1 MEFDFFFQ
9 IALIL
14 LSTKFA
20 GDLSVRLGQPS
31 VLGKLIVG
39 IVIGPAALGWIENS
53 ELLTQLSNVGVIL
66 LMFIAGLE
74 TDLKELNEN
83 RNSSLAVAVGGII
96 LPFVGGYVTGLIME
110 MERGNAVFLGLL
122 LCATSVSISVQT
134 LRDLGKMK
142 TRESTTILGAAVFDD
157 ILVVILLAF
166 AMSFLGTNDV
176 NLTIII
182 LKKVAFFAS
191 IILIGWKGVP
201 GIMRW
206 LSPSHESESTVSTAL
221 IICFS
226 FAYFGESL
234 GIAGIIGAFA
244 AGIAISQTSY
254 KHEVEKK
261 VEPIA
266 YAMFVPV
273 FFVSIGMKIAF
284 DGIGDRIWFTLAL
297 TVIAVLTKLIGC
309 GFGARMTG
317 FAAKP
322 SAIIGA
328 GMVSRGEVA
337 LIIATM
343 GLSSGLLAQDYFTA
357 VVIVVILTTMI
368 TPPMLK
374 YTFGAKA
381 HKQTNPRRLP

>member
-1 MEFDFFFQ
+1 MEFEFFFQ

-14 LSTKFA
+14 LSTKLA

-39 IVIGPAALGWIENS
+39 IVIGPAIFGWIENS

-66 LMFIAGLE
+66 LMFMAGLE
-74 TDLKELNEN
+74 TDLEELNAN
-83 RNSSLAVAVGGII
+83 RNSSLAVALGGIV
-96 LPFVGGYVTGLIME
+96 LPFVGGYVAGLVVGME
-110 MERGNAVFLGLL
+110 QGNAVFLGLL

-142 TRESTTILGAAVFDD
+142 TRESTTMLGAAVFDD

-166 AMSFLGTNDV
+166 AMSFLGTDDV
-176 NLTIII
+176 NLTMVI
-182 LKKVAFFAS
+182 LKKVVFFAS

-201 GIMRW
+201 AIMRW
-206 LSPSHESESTVSTAL
+206 LSPLRVSESIVSAAL

-226 FAYFGESL
+226 FAYFGERL

-244 AGIAISQTSY
+244 AGIAISQTNY

-266 YAMFVPV
+266 YAMFVPI
-273 FFVSIGMKIAF
+273 FFVSIGMNITF
-284 DGIGDRIWFTLAL
+284 DGIGDQIWFILAL
-297 TVIAVLTKLIGC
+297 TVIAVFTKLIGC

-317 FAAKP
+317 FDAKS

-337 LIIATM
+337 LIIAGT

-357 VVIVVILTTMI
+357 IVIVVILTTMV

-374 YTFGAKA
+374 YTFGAKDKA
-381 HKQTNPRRLP
+381 MKASK

>member
-1 MEFDFFFQ
+1 MEFEFFFQ

-14 LSTKFA
+14 LSTKLA

-39 IVIGPAALGWIENS
+39 IVIGPAVLGWIENS

-66 LMFIAGLE
+66 LMFMAGLE
-74 TDLKELNEN
+74 TDLEELNAN
-83 RNSSLAVAVGGII
+83 RNSSLAVALGGII
-96 LPFVGGYVTGLIME
+96 LPFVGGYVSGLVMGME
-110 MERGNAVFLGLL
+110 QGNAVFLGLL

-142 TRESTTILGAAVFDD
+142 TRESTTMLGAAVFDD

-166 AMSFLGTNDV
+166 AMSFLGTDDV
-176 NLTIII
+176 NLTMVI
-182 LKKVAFFAS
+182 LKKIVFFAS

-201 GIMRW
+201 AIMRW
-206 LSPSHESESTVSTAL
+206 LSPLRVSESIVSAAL

-226 FAYFGESL
+226 FAYFGELL

-244 AGIAISQTSY
+244 AGIAISQTNY

-273 FFVSIGMKIAF
+273 FFVSIGMNITF
-284 DGIGDRIWFTLAL
+284 DGIGNQIWFILAL

-317 FAAKP
+317 FDAKS

-337 LIIATM
+337 LIIAGT

-357 VVIVVILTTMI
+357 IVIVVILTTMI

-374 YTFGAKA
+374 YTFGAKDKA
-381 HKQTNPRRLP
+381 MKASK

>member
-1 MEFDFFFQ
+1 MEFEFFFQ

-14 LSTKFA
+14 LSTKLA

-39 IVIGPAALGWIENS
+39 IVIGPAVFGWIENS

-66 LMFIAGLE
+66 LMFMAGLE
-74 TDLKELNEN
+74 TDLEELNAN
-83 RNSSLAVAVGGII
+83 RNSSLAVALGGII
-96 LPFVGGYVTGLIME
+96 LPFVGGYISGLVMGME
-110 MERGNAVFLGLL
+110 QGNAVFLGLL

-142 TRESTTILGAAVFDD
+142 TRESTTMLGAAVFDD

-166 AMSFLGTNDV
+166 AMSFLGTDDV
-176 NLTIII
+176 NLTMVI
-182 LKKVAFFAS
+182 LKKVVFFAS

-201 GIMRW
+201 AIMRW
-206 LSPSHESESTVSTAL
+206 LSPLRVSESIVSAAL

-226 FAYFGESL
+226 FAYFGELL

-244 AGIAISQTSY
+244 AGIAISQTNY

-273 FFVSIGMKIAF
+273 FFVSIGMNITF
-284 DGIGDRIWFTLAL
+284 DGIGNQIWFILAL
-297 TVIAVLTKLIGC
+297 TVIAVFAKLIGC

-317 FAAKP
+317 FDAKS

-337 LIIATM
+337 LIIAGT

-357 VVIVVILTTMI
+357 IVIVVILTTMI

-374 YTFGAKA
+374 YTFGAKDKA
-381 HKQTNPRRLP
+381 MKASK

>member
-1 MEFDFFFQ
+1 MEFEFFFQ

-14 LSTKFA
+14 LSTKLA

-39 IVIGPAALGWIENS
+39 IVIGPAVLGWIENS

-66 LMFIAGLE
+66 LMFMAGLE
-74 TDLKELNEN
+74 TDLEELNAN
-83 RNSSLAVAVGGII
+83 RNSSLAVALGGII
-96 LPFVGGYVTGLIME
+96 LPFVGGYVSGLIMG
-110 MERGNAVFLGLL
+110 MEQGNAVFLGLL

-142 TRESTTILGAAVFDD
+142 TRESTTMLGAAVFDD

-166 AMSFLGTNDV
+166 AMSFLGTDDV
-176 NLTIII
+176 NLTMVI
-182 LKKVAFFAS
+182 LKKVVFFAS

-201 GIMRW
+201 AIMRW
-206 LSPSHESESTVSTAL
+206 LSPLRVSESIVSSAL

-226 FAYFGESL
+226 FAYFGELL

-244 AGIAISQTSY
+244 AGIAISQTNY

-273 FFVSIGMKIAF
+273 FFVSIGMNITF
-284 DGIGDRIWFTLAL
+284 DGIGNQIWFILAL

-317 FAAKP
+317 FDAKS

-337 LIIATM
+337 LIIAGT

-357 VVIVVILTTMI
+357 IVIVVILTTMI

-374 YTFGAKA
+374 YTFGAKDKA
-381 HKQTNPRRLP
+381 MKASK

>member
-1 MEFDFFFQ
+1 MEFEFFFQ

-14 LSTKFA
+14 LSTKLA
-20 GDLSVRLGQPS
+20 GDLSFRLGQPS

-39 IVIGPAALGWIENS
+39 IVIGPAILGWIENS

-66 LMFIAGLE
+66 LMFMAGLE
-74 TDLKELNEN
+74 TDLDELNAN
-83 RNSSLAVAVGGII
+83 RNSSLAVALGGII
-96 LPFVGGYVTGLIME
+96 LPFVGGYVSGLVMGME
-110 MERGNAVFLGLL
+110 QGNAVFLGLL

-142 TRESTTILGAAVFDD
+142 TRESTTMLGAAVFDD

-166 AMSFLGTNDV
+166 AMSFLGTDDV
-176 NLTIII
+176 NLTMVI
-182 LKKVAFFAS
+182 LKKVVFFAS

-201 GIMRW
+201 AIMRW
-206 LSPSHESESTVSTAL
+206 LSPLRVSESIVSAAL

-226 FAYFGESL
+226 FAYFGELL

-244 AGIAISQTSY
+244 AGIAISQTNY

-273 FFVSIGMKIAF
+273 FFVSIGMNITF
-284 DGIGDRIWFTLAL
+284 DGIDNQIWFILAL

-309 GFGARMTG
+309 GVGARMTG
-317 FAAKP
+317 FDAKS

-337 LIIATM
+337 LIIAGT

-357 VVIVVILTTMI
+357 IVIVVILTTMI

-374 YTFGAKA
+374 YTFGAKDKA
-381 HKQTNPRRLP
+381 MKASK

>member
-1 MEFDFFFQ
+1 MEFEFFFQ

-14 LSTKFA
+14 LSTKLA

-39 IVIGPAALGWIENS
+39 IVIGPAIFGWIENS

-66 LMFIAGLE
+66 LMFMAGLE
-74 TDLKELNEN
+74 TDLEELNAN
-83 RNSSLAVAVGGII
+83 RNSSLAVALGGIV
-96 LPFVGGYVTGLIME
+96 LPFVGGYVAGLVVGME
-110 MERGNAVFLGLL
+110 QGNAVFLGLL

-142 TRESTTILGAAVFDD
+142 TRESTTMLGAAVFDD

-166 AMSFLGTNDV
+166 AMSFLGTDDV
-176 NLTIII
+176 NLTMII
-182 LKKVAFFAS
+182 LKKVVFFAS

-201 GIMRW
+201 AIMRW
-206 LSPSHESESTVSTAL
+206 LSPLRVSESIVSAAL

-226 FAYFGESL
+226 FAYFGELL

-244 AGIAISQTSY
+244 AGIAISQTNY

-273 FFVSIGMKIAF
+273 FFVSIGMNITF
-284 DGIGDRIWFTLAL
+284 DGIGDQIWFILAL
-297 TVIAVLTKLIGC
+297 TVIAVFTKLIGC

-317 FAAKP
+317 FDAKS

-337 LIIATM
+337 LIIAGT

-357 VVIVVILTTMI
+357 IVIVVILTTMI

-374 YTFGAKA
+374 YTFGAKDKA
-381 HKQTNPRRLP
+381 VKASK

>member
-1 MEFDFFFQ
+1 MEFEFFFQ

-39 IVIGPAALGWIENS
+39 IVIGPAVLGWIENS

-74 TDLKELNEN
+74 TDLKELNES

-96 LPFVGGYVTGLIME
+96 LPFVGGYSAGLIME
-110 MERGNAVFLGLL
+110 MEQGNAVFLGLL

-142 TRESTTILGAAVFDD
+142 SPESTTILGAAVFDD

-166 AMSFLGTNDV
+166 AMNFLGTNDV
-176 NLTIII
+176 SLTAII
-182 LKKVAFFAS
+182 LKKVVFFVS
-191 IILIGWKGVP
+191 IILISWKGVP
-201 GIMRW
+201 MIMRW
-206 LSPSHESESTVSTAL
+206 LSPSHISESTVSAAL

-234 GIAGIIGAFA
+234 GIAGIIGAFI
-244 AGIAISQTSY
+244 AGIAVSQTGY
-254 KHEVEKK
+254 KHDVEKN

-266 YAMFVPV
+266 YTMFVPV
-273 FFVSIGMKIAF
+273 FFVSIGMRITF

-297 TVIAVLTKLIGC
+297 TVIAILTKLIGC

-317 FAAKP
+317 FATKS

-337 LIIATM
+337 LIIAAM

-357 VVIVVILTTMI
+357 IVIVVILTTMI

-374 YTFGAKA
+374 YAFGAKD
-381 HKQTNPRRLP
+381 KSTNS

>member
-1 MEFDFFFQ
+1 MIFFFQ
-9 IALIL
+9 LAVIL
-14 LSTKFA
+14 LSTKLA

-39 IVIGPAALGWIENS
+39 IMIGPAVLGLIDNTD
-53 ELLTQLSNVGVIL
+53 LLKQLSEVGVIL
-66 LMFIAGLE
+66 LMFMAGLE

-83 RNSSLAVAVGGII
+83 RNSSLTIAVGGII
-96 LPFVGGYVTGLIME
+96 MPFLGGYVTGLIMG
-110 MERGNAVFLGLL
+110 MEQANAVFLGLL

-142 TRESTTILGAAVFDD
+142 TRESTTMIGAAVFDD

-166 AMSFLGTNDV
+166 AMSFLGAGDV

-182 LKKVAFFAS
+182 LKKVVFFAA

-201 GIMRW
+201 MIMRW
-206 LSPSHESESTVSTAL
+206 LSPLRVSESIISAAL

-226 FAYFGESL
+226 FAYLGELL

-244 AGIAISQTSY
+244 AGIAISQTDY

-266 YAMFVPV
+266 YAMFVPI
-273 FFVSIGMKIAF
+273 FFVSIGMNITF
-284 DGIGDRIWFTLAL
+284 TGLGDKVWFIVIL
-297 TVIAVLTKLIGC
+297 TIIAVLTKLIGC
-309 GFGARMTG
+309 GLGARMTG
-317 FAAKP
+317 FDLQ
-322 SAIIGA
+322 SSTIIGS

-337 LIIATM
+337 LIIAGQ
-343 GLSSGLLAQDYFTA
+343 GLASGLLAQDYFTA
-357 VVIVVILTTMI
+357 IVIIVILTTMV

-374 YTFGAKA
+374 KA
-381 HKQTNPRRLP
+381 FAIKDKQLKEERSAV

>member
-1 MEFDFFFQ
+1 MEFEFFFQ

-14 LSTKFA
+14 LSTKLA

-39 IVIGPAALGWIENS
+39 IVIGPAIFGWIENS

-66 LMFIAGLE
+66 LMFMAGLE
-74 TDLKELNEN
+74 TDLEELNAN
-83 RNSSLAVAVGGII
+83 RNSSLAVALGGIV
-96 LPFVGGYVTGLIME
+96 LPFVGGYVAGLVVGME
-110 MERGNAVFLGLL
+110 QGNAVFLGLL

-142 TRESTTILGAAVFDD
+142 TRESTTMLGAAVFDD

-166 AMSFLGTNDV
+166 AMSFLGTDDV
-176 NLTIII
+176 NLTMII
-182 LKKVAFFAS
+182 LKKVVFFAS

-201 GIMRW
+201 PIMRW
-206 LSPSHESESTVSTAL
+206 LSPLRVSESIVSAAL

-226 FAYFGESL
+226 FAYFGELL

-244 AGIAISQTSY
+244 AGIAISQTNY

-273 FFVSIGMKIAF
+273 FFVSIGMNITF
-284 DGIGDRIWFTLAL
+284 DGIGDQIWFILAL
-297 TVIAVLTKLIGC
+297 TVIAVFTKLIGC
-309 GFGARMTG
+309 GFGARITG
-317 FAAKP
+317 FDAKS

-337 LIIATM
+337 LIIAGT

-357 VVIVVILTTMI
+357 IVIVVILTTMI

-374 YTFGAKA
+374 YTFGAKDKA
-381 HKQTNPRRLP
+381 MKASK

>member
-1 MEFDFFFQ
+1 MEFEFFFQ

-14 LSTKFA
+14 LSTKLA

-39 IVIGPAALGWIENS
+39 IVIGPAIFGWIENS

-66 LMFIAGLE
+66 LMFMAGLE
-74 TDLKELNEN
+74 TDLEELNAN
-83 RNSSLAVAVGGII
+83 RNSSLAVALGGIV
-96 LPFVGGYVTGLIME
+96 LPFVGGYVAGLVVGME
-110 MERGNAVFLGLL
+110 QGNAVFLGLL

-142 TRESTTILGAAVFDD
+142 TSESTTMLGAAVFDD

-166 AMSFLGTNDV
+166 AMSFLGTDDV
-176 NLTIII
+176 NLTMII
-182 LKKVAFFAS
+182 LKKVVFFAS

-201 GIMRW
+201 AIMRW
-206 LSPSHESESTVSTAL
+206 LSPLRVSESIVSAAL

-226 FAYFGESL
+226 FAYFGELL

-244 AGIAISQTSY
+244 AGIAISQTNY

-273 FFVSIGMKIAF
+273 FFVSIGMNITF
-284 DGIGDRIWFTLAL
+284 DGIGDQIWFILAL
-297 TVIAVLTKLIGC
+297 TVIAVFTKLIGC
-309 GFGARMTG
+309 GFGARITG
-317 FAAKP
+317 FDAKS

-337 LIIATM
+337 LIIAGT
-343 GLSSGLLAQDYFTA
+343 GLSSGTISTRLLYSNRYRSYFNNDDY
-357 VVIVVILTTMI
+357 TTNVKI
-368 TPPMLK
+368 HFWCK
-374 YTFGAKA
+374 
-381 HKQTNPRRLP
+381 R

>member
-1 MEFDFFFQ
+1 MEFEFFFQ

-14 LSTKFA
+14 LSTKLA

-39 IVIGPAALGWIENS
+39 IVIGPAVLGWIENS

-66 LMFIAGLE
+66 LMFMAGLE
-74 TDLKELNEN
+74 TDLDELNAN
-83 RNSSLAVAVGGII
+83 RNSSLAVALGGII
-96 LPFVGGYVTGLIME
+96 LPFVGGYVSGLVMGME
-110 MERGNAVFLGLL
+110 QGNAVFLGLL

-142 TRESTTILGAAVFDD
+142 TRESTTMLGAAVFDD

-166 AMSFLGTNDV
+166 AMSFLSTDDV
-176 NLTIII
+176 NLTMVI
-182 LKKVAFFAS
+182 LKKVVFFAS

-201 GIMRW
+201 AIMRW
-206 LSPSHESESTVSTAL
+206 LSPLRVSESIVSAAL

-226 FAYFGESL
+226 FAYFGELL

-244 AGIAISQTSY
+244 AGIAISQTNY

-273 FFVSIGMKIAF
+273 FFVSIGMNITF
-284 DGIGDRIWFTLAL
+284 DGIGDQVWFILAL

-317 FAAKP
+317 FDAKS

-337 LIIATM
+337 LIIAGT

-357 VVIVVILTTMI
+357 IVIVVILTTMI

-374 YTFGAKA
+374 YTFGAKDKA
-381 HKQTNPRRLP
+381 MKASK

>member
-1 MEFDFFFQ
+1 MEFEFFFQ

-14 LSTKFA
+14 LGTKLA

-39 IVIGPAALGWIENS
+39 IVIGPAIFGWIENS

-66 LMFIAGLE
+66 LMFMAGLE
-74 TDLKELNEN
+74 TDLEELNAN
-83 RNSSLAVAVGGII
+83 RNSSLAVALGGIV
-96 LPFVGGYVTGLIME
+96 LPFVGGYVAGLVVGME
-110 MERGNAVFLGLL
+110 QGNAVFLGLL

-142 TRESTTILGAAVFDD
+142 TRESTTMLGAAVFDD

-166 AMSFLGTNDV
+166 AMSFLGADDV
-176 NLTIII
+176 NLTMII
-182 LKKVAFFAS
+182 LKKVVFFAS

-201 GIMRW
+201 AIMRW
-206 LSPSHESESTVSTAL
+206 LSPLRVSESIVSAAL

-226 FAYFGESL
+226 FAYFGELL

-244 AGIAISQTSY
+244 AGIAISQTNY

-273 FFVSIGMKIAF
+273 FFVSIGMNITF
-284 DGIGDRIWFTLAL
+284 DGIGDQIWFILAL
-297 TVIAVLTKLIGC
+297 TVIAVFTKLIGC
-309 GFGARMTG
+309 GFGARITG
-317 FAAKP
+317 FDAKS

-337 LIIATM
+337 LIIAGT

-357 VVIVVILTTMI
+357 IVIVVILTTMI

-374 YTFGAKA
+374 YTFGAKDKA
-381 HKQTNPRRLP
+381 MKASK

>member
-1 MEFDFFFQ
+1 MEFEFFFQ

-14 LSTKFA
+14 LSTKLA

-39 IVIGPAALGWIENS
+39 IVIGPAVLGWIENS

-66 LMFIAGLE
+66 LMFMAGLE
-74 TDLKELNEN
+74 TDLEELNAN
-83 RNSSLAVAVGGII
+83 RNSSLAVALGGII
-96 LPFVGGYVTGLIME
+96 LPFVGGYVSGLVMGME
-110 MERGNAVFLGLL
+110 QGNAVFLGLL

-142 TRESTTILGAAVFDD
+142 TRESTTMLGAAVFDD

-166 AMSFLGTNDV
+166 AMSFLGTDDV
-176 NLTIII
+176 NLTMVI
-182 LKKVAFFAS
+182 LKKVVFFAS

-201 GIMRW
+201 AIMRW
-206 LSPSHESESTVSTAL
+206 LSPLRVSESIVSAAL

-226 FAYFGESL
+226 FAYFGELL

-244 AGIAISQTSY
+244 AGIAISQTNY

-273 FFVSIGMKIAF
+273 FFVSIGMNITF
-284 DGIGDRIWFTLAL
+284 DGIGNQIWFILAL

-309 GFGARMTG
+309 GVGARMTG
-317 FAAKP
+317 FDAKS

-337 LIIATM
+337 LIIAGT

-357 VVIVVILTTMI
+357 IVIVVILTTMI

-374 YTFGAKA
+374 YTFGAKDKA
-381 HKQTNPRRLP
+381 MKASK

>member
-1 MEFDFFFQ
+1 MDFEFFFQ

-14 LSTKFA
+14 LSTKLA

-39 IVIGPAALGWIENS
+39 IVIGPAILGWIENS

-66 LMFIAGLE
+66 LMFMAGLE
-74 TDLKELNEN
+74 TDLEELNAN
-83 RNSSLAVAVGGII
+83 RNSSLAVALGGIL
-96 LPFVGGYVTGLIME
+96 LPFVGGYVSGLVMGME
-110 MERGNAVFLGLL
+110 QGNAVFLGLL

-142 TRESTTILGAAVFDD
+142 TRESTTMLGAAVFDD

-166 AMSFLGTNDV
+166 AMSFLGTDDV
-176 NLTIII
+176 NLTMVI
-182 LKKVAFFAS
+182 LKKVVFFAS

-201 GIMRW
+201 AIMRW
-206 LSPSHESESTVSTAL
+206 LSPLRVSESIVSAAL

-226 FAYFGESL
+226 FAYFGELL

-244 AGIAISQTSY
+244 AGIAISQTNY

-273 FFVSIGMKIAF
+273 FFVSIGMNITF
-284 DGIGDRIWFTLAL
+284 DGIGNQIWFILAL

-317 FAAKP
+317 FDAKS

-337 LIIATM
+337 LIIAGT

-357 VVIVVILTTMI
+357 IVIVVILTTMI

-374 YTFGAKA
+374 YTFGAKDKA
-381 HKQTNPRRLP
+381 MKASK

>member
-1 MEFDFFFQ
+1 MEFEFFFQ

-14 LSTKFA
+14 LSTKLA

-39 IVIGPAALGWIENS
+39 IVIGPAVLGWIENS

-66 LMFIAGLE
+66 LMFMAGLE
-74 TDLKELNEN
+74 TDLDELNAN
-83 RNSSLAVAVGGII
+83 RNSSLAVALGGII
-96 LPFVGGYVTGLIME
+96 LPFVGGYVSGLVMGME
-110 MERGNAVFLGLL
+110 QGNAVFLGLL

-142 TRESTTILGAAVFDD
+142 TRESTTMLGAAVFDD

-166 AMSFLGTNDV
+166 AMSFLGTDDV
-176 NLTIII
+176 NLTMVI
-182 LKKVAFFAS
+182 LKKVVFFSS

-201 GIMRW
+201 AIMRW
-206 LSPSHESESTVSTAL
+206 LSPLRVSESIVSAAL

-226 FAYFGESL
+226 FAYFGELL

-244 AGIAISQTSY
+244 AGIAISQTNY

-273 FFVSIGMKIAF
+273 FFVSIGMNITF
-284 DGIGDRIWFTLAL
+284 DGIGNQIWFILAL

-317 FAAKP
+317 FDAKS

-337 LIIATM
+337 LIIAGT

-357 VVIVVILTTMI
+357 IVIVVILTTMI

-374 YTFGAKA
+374 YTFGAKDKA
-381 HKQTNPRRLP
+381 MKASK

>member
-1 MEFDFFFQ
+1 MEFEFFFQ

-14 LSTKFA
+14 LSTKLA

-39 IVIGPAALGWIENS
+39 IVIGPALLGWIENS

-66 LMFIAGLE
+66 LMFMAGLE
-74 TDLKELNEN
+74 TDLEELNAN
-83 RNSSLAVAVGGII
+83 RNSSLAVALGGII
-96 LPFVGGYVTGLIME
+96 LPFVGGYVSGLVMGME
-110 MERGNAVFLGLL
+110 QGNAVFLGLL

-142 TRESTTILGAAVFDD
+142 TRESTTMLGAAVFDD

-166 AMSFLGTNDV
+166 AMSFLGTDDV
-176 NLTIII
+176 NLAMVI
-182 LKKVAFFAS
+182 LKKVVFFAS

-201 GIMRW
+201 AIMRW
-206 LSPSHESESTVSTAL
+206 LSPLRVSESIVSAAL

-226 FAYFGESL
+226 FAYFGELL

-244 AGIAISQTSY
+244 AGIAISQTNY

-273 FFVSIGMKIAF
+273 FFVSIGMNITF
-284 DGIGDRIWFTLAL
+284 DGIGNQIWFILAL

-309 GFGARMTG
+309 GLGARMTG
-317 FAAKP
+317 FDAKS

-337 LIIATM
+337 LIIAGT

-357 VVIVVILTTMI
+357 IVIVVILTTMI

-374 YTFGAKA
+374 YTFGAKDKA
-381 HKQTNPRRLP
+381 MKASK

>member
-1 MEFDFFFQ
+1 MEFEFFFQ

-14 LSTKFA
+14 LSTKLA
-20 GDLSVRLGQPS
+20 GNLSVRLGQPS

-39 IVIGPAALGWIENS
+39 IVIGPAVLGWIENS

-66 LMFIAGLE
+66 LMFMAGLE
-74 TDLKELNEN
+74 TDLEELNAN
-83 RNSSLAVAVGGII
+83 RNSSLAVALGGII
-96 LPFVGGYVTGLIME
+96 LPFVGGYVSGLVMGME
-110 MERGNAVFLGLL
+110 QGNAVFLGLL

-142 TRESTTILGAAVFDD
+142 TRESTTMLGAAVFDD

-166 AMSFLGTNDV
+166 AMSFLGTDDV
-176 NLTIII
+176 NLTMVI
-182 LKKVAFFAS
+182 LKKVVFFAS

-201 GIMRW
+201 AIMRW
-206 LSPSHESESTVSTAL
+206 LSPLRVSESIVSAAL

-226 FAYFGESL
+226 FAYFGELL

-244 AGIAISQTSY
+244 AGIAISQTNY

-273 FFVSIGMKIAF
+273 FFVSIGMNITF
-284 DGIGDRIWFTLAL
+284 DGIGDQIGFILAL

-309 GFGARMTG
+309 GVGARMTG
-317 FAAKP
+317 FDAKS
-322 SAIIGA
+322 SAIIGS

-337 LIIATM
+337 LIIAGT

-357 VVIVVILTTMI
+357 IVIVVILTTMI

-374 YTFGAKA
+374 YTFGAKDKA
-381 HKQTNPRRLP
+381 MKASK

>member
-1 MEFDFFFQ
+1 MDFEFFFQ

-14 LSTKFA
+14 LSTKLA

-39 IVIGPAALGWIENS
+39 IVIGPALLGWIENS

-66 LMFIAGLE
+66 LMFMAGLE
-74 TDLKELNEN
+74 TDLEELNAN
-83 RNSSLAVAVGGII
+83 RNSSLAVALGGIL
-96 LPFVGGYVTGLIME
+96 LPFVGGYVSGLVMGME
-110 MERGNAVFLGLL
+110 QGNAVFLGLL

-142 TRESTTILGAAVFDD
+142 TRESTTMLGAAVFDD

-166 AMSFLGTNDV
+166 AMSFLGTDDV
-176 NLTIII
+176 NLTMVI
-182 LKKVAFFAS
+182 LKKVVFFAS

-201 GIMRW
+201 AIMRW
-206 LSPSHESESTVSTAL
+206 LSPLRVSESIVSAAL

-226 FAYFGESL
+226 FAYFGELL

-244 AGIAISQTSY
+244 AGIAISQTNY

-273 FFVSIGMKIAF
+273 FFVSIGMNITF
-284 DGIGDRIWFTLAL
+284 DGIGNQIWFILAL
-297 TVIAVLTKLIGC
+297 TIIAVLTKLIGC
-309 GFGARMTG
+309 GLGARMTG
-317 FAAKP
+317 FDAKS

-337 LIIATM
+337 LIIAGT

-357 VVIVVILTTMI
+357 IVIVVILTTMI

-374 YTFGAKA
+374 YTFGAKDKA
-381 HKQTNPRRLP
+381 VKASK

>member
-1 MEFDFFFQ
+1 MEFEFFFQ

-20 GDLSVRLGQPS
+20 GDLSVKLGQPS

-39 IVIGPAALGWIENS
+39 IIIGPAVLGWIENS

-74 TDLKELNEN
+74 TDLKELNES
-83 RNSSLAVAVGGII
+83 RNSSLAVAAGGIV
-96 LPFVGGYVTGLIME
+96 LPFVGGYTAGLIME
-110 MERGNAVFLGLL
+110 MEQGKAVFLGLL

-166 AMSFLGTNDV
+166 AMNFLGTNDV
-176 NLTIII
+176 NLTLII
-182 LKKVAFFAS
+182 LKKVAFFVS
-191 IILIGWKGVP
+191 IILISWKGVP
-201 GIMRW
+201 IIMRW
-206 LSPSHESESTVSTAL
+206 LSPSHASESTISAAL

-234 GIAGIIGAFA
+234 GIAGIIGAFV
-244 AGIAISQTSY
+244 AGIAVSQTSY
-254 KHEVEKK
+254 KHEVEKN

-266 YAMFVPV
+266 YTMFVPI
-273 FFVSIGMKIAF
+273 FFVSIGMRITF
-284 DGIGDRIWFTLAL
+284 DGIVDRIWFTLAL
-297 TVIAVLTKLIGC
+297 TVIAILTKLIGC
-309 GFGARMTG
+309 GLGARMTG
-317 FAAKP
+317 FDTKS
-322 SAIIGA
+322 SATIGA

-337 LIIATM
+337 LIIAAM

-357 VVIVVILTTMI
+357 IVIVVILTTMI

-374 YTFGAKA
+374 YTFGVKDKPKA
-381 HKQTNPRRLP
+381 TP

>member
-1 MEFDFFFQ
+1 MEFEFFFQ

-14 LSTKFA
+14 LSTKLA

-39 IVIGPAALGWIENS
+39 IVIGPAVLGWIENS

-66 LMFIAGLE
+66 LMFMAGLE
-74 TDLKELNEN
+74 TDLEELNAN
-83 RNSSLAVAVGGII
+83 RNSSLAVALGGII
-96 LPFVGGYVTGLIME
+96 LPFVGGYVSGLVMGME
-110 MERGNAVFLGLL
+110 QGNAVFLGLL

-142 TRESTTILGAAVFDD
+142 TRESTTMLGAAVFDD

-166 AMSFLGTNDV
+166 AMSFLGTDDV
-176 NLTIII
+176 NLTMVI
-182 LKKVAFFAS
+182 LKKVVFFAS

-201 GIMRW
+201 AIMRW
-206 LSPSHESESTVSTAL
+206 LSPLRVSESIVSAAL

-226 FAYFGESL
+226 FAYFGELL

-244 AGIAISQTSY
+244 AGIAISQTNY

-273 FFVSIGMKIAF
+273 FFVSIGMNITF
-284 DGIGDRIWFTLAL
+284 DGIGNQIWFILAL

-317 FAAKP
+317 FDAKC

-337 LIIATM
+337 LIIAGT

-357 VVIVVILTTMI
+357 IVIVVILTTMI

-374 YTFGAKA
+374 YTFGAKDKA
-381 HKQTNPRRLP
+381 MKASK

>member
-1 MEFDFFFQ
+1 MEFEFFFQ

-14 LSTKFA
+14 LSTKLA

-39 IVIGPAALGWIENS
+39 IVIGPAVFGWIENS

-66 LMFIAGLE
+66 LMFMAGLE
-74 TDLKELNEN
+74 TDLEELNAN
-83 RNSSLAVAVGGII
+83 RNSSLAVALGGII
-96 LPFVGGYVTGLIME
+96 LPFVGGYISGLVMGME
-110 MERGNAVFLGLL
+110 QGNAVFLGLL

-142 TRESTTILGAAVFDD
+142 TRESTTMLGAAVFDD

-166 AMSFLGTNDV
+166 AMSFLGTDDV
-176 NLTIII
+176 NLTMVI
-182 LKKVAFFAS
+182 LKKVVFFAS

-201 GIMRW
+201 AIMRW
-206 LSPSHESESTVSTAL
+206 LSPLRVSESIVSAAL

-226 FAYFGESL
+226 FAYFGELL

-244 AGIAISQTSY
+244 AGIAISQTNY

-273 FFVSIGMKIAF
+273 FFVSIGMNITF
-284 DGIGDRIWFTLAL
+284 DGIGNQIWFILAL
-297 TVIAVLTKLIGC
+297 TVIAVFTKLIGC

-317 FAAKP
+317 FDAKS

-337 LIIATM
+337 LIIAGT

-357 VVIVVILTTMI
+357 IVIVVILTTMI

-374 YTFGAKA
+374 YTFGAKDKA
-381 HKQTNPRRLP
+381 MKASK

>member
-1 MEFDFFFQ
+1 MEFEFFFQ

-14 LSTKFA
+14 LSTKLA

-39 IVIGPAALGWIENS
+39 IVIGPAVLSWIENS

-66 LMFIAGLE
+66 LMFMAGLE
-74 TDLKELNEN
+74 TDLEELNAN
-83 RNSSLAVAVGGII
+83 RNSSLAVALGGII
-96 LPFVGGYVTGLIME
+96 LPFVGGYVSGLVMGME
-110 MERGNAVFLGLL
+110 QGNAVFLGLL

-142 TRESTTILGAAVFDD
+142 TRESTTMLGAAVFDD

-166 AMSFLGTNDV
+166 AMSFLGTDDV
-176 NLTIII
+176 NLTMVI
-182 LKKVAFFAS
+182 LKKVVFFAS

-201 GIMRW
+201 AIMRW
-206 LSPSHESESTVSTAL
+206 LSPLRVSESIVSAAL

-226 FAYFGESL
+226 FAYFGELL

-244 AGIAISQTSY
+244 AGIAISQTNY

-273 FFVSIGMKIAF
+273 FFVSIGMNITF
-284 DGIGDRIWFTLAL
+284 DGIGNQIWFILAL

-317 FAAKP
+317 FDAKS

-337 LIIATM
+337 LIIAGT

-357 VVIVVILTTMI
+357 IVIVVILTTMI

-374 YTFGAKA
+374 YTFGAKDKA
-381 HKQTNPRRLP
+381 MKASK

>member
-1 MEFDFFFQ
+1 MEFEFFFQ

-14 LSTKFA
+14 LSTKLA

-39 IVIGPAALGWIENS
+39 IVIGPAIFGWIENS

-66 LMFIAGLE
+66 LMFMAGLE
-74 TDLKELNEN
+74 TDLEELNAN
-83 RNSSLAVAVGGII
+83 RNSSLAVALGGIV
-96 LPFVGGYVTGLIME
+96 LPFVGGYVAGLVVGME
-110 MERGNAVFLGLL
+110 QGNAVFLGLL

-142 TRESTTILGAAVFDD
+142 TRESTTMLGAAVFDD

-166 AMSFLGTNDV
+166 AMSFLGTDDV
-176 NLTIII
+176 NLTMII
-182 LKKVAFFAS
+182 LKKVVFFAS

-201 GIMRW
+201 AIMRW
-206 LSPSHESESTVSTAL
+206 LSPLRVSESIVSAAL

-226 FAYFGESL
+226 FAYFGELL

-244 AGIAISQTSY
+244 AGIAISQTNY

-273 FFVSIGMKIAF
+273 FFVSIGMNITF
-284 DGIGDRIWFTLAL
+284 DGIGDQIWFILAL
-297 TVIAVLTKLIGC
+297 TVIAVFTKLIGC
-309 GFGARMTG
+309 GFGARITG
-317 FAAKP
+317 FDAKS

-337 LIIATM
+337 LIIAGT

-357 VVIVVILTTMI
+357 IVIVVILTTMI

-374 YTFGAKA
+374 YTFGAKDKA
-381 HKQTNPRRLP
+381 MKAIK

>member
-1 MEFDFFFQ
+1 MEFEFFFQ

-14 LSTKFA
+14 LSTKLA

-39 IVIGPAALGWIENS
+39 IVIGPAIFGWIENS

-66 LMFIAGLE
+66 LMFMAGLE
-74 TDLKELNEN
+74 TDLEELNAN
-83 RNSSLAVAVGGII
+83 RNSSLAVALGGIV
-96 LPFVGGYVTGLIME
+96 LPFVGGYVAGLVVGME
-110 MERGNAVFLGLL
+110 QGNAVFLGLL

-142 TRESTTILGAAVFDD
+142 TRESTTMLGAAVFDD

-166 AMSFLGTNDV
+166 AMSFLGTDDV
-176 NLTIII
+176 NLTMII
-182 LKKVAFFAS
+182 LKKVVFFAS

-201 GIMRW
+201 AIMRW
-206 LSPSHESESTVSTAL
+206 LSPLRVSESIVSAAL

-226 FAYFGESL
+226 FAYFGELL

-244 AGIAISQTSY
+244 AGIAISQTNY

-273 FFVSIGMKIAF
+273 FFVSIGMNITF
-284 DGIGDRIWFTLAL
+284 DGIGDQIWFILAL
-297 TVIAVLTKLIGC
+297 TIIAVFTKLIGC
-309 GFGARMTG
+309 GFGARITG
-317 FAAKP
+317 FDAKS

-337 LIIATM
+337 LIIAGT

-357 VVIVVILTTMI
+357 IVIVVILTTMI

-374 YTFGAKA
+374 YTFGAKDKA
-381 HKQTNPRRLP
+381 MKASK

>member
-1 MEFDFFFQ
+1 MDFEFFFQ

-14 LSTKFA
+14 LSTKLA

-39 IVIGPAALGWIENS
+39 IVIGPAILGWIENS

-66 LMFIAGLE
+66 LMFMAGLE
-74 TDLKELNEN
+74 TDLEELNAN
-83 RNSSLAVAVGGII
+83 RNSSLAVALGGIL
-96 LPFVGGYVTGLIME
+96 LPFVGGYVSGLVIGME
-110 MERGNAVFLGLL
+110 QGNAVFLGLL

-142 TRESTTILGAAVFDD
+142 TRESTTMLGAAVFDD

-166 AMSFLGTNDV
+166 AMSFLGTDDV
-176 NLTIII
+176 NLTMII
-182 LKKVAFFAS
+182 LKKVVFFAS

-201 GIMRW
+201 AIMRW
-206 LSPSHESESTVSTAL
+206 LSPLRVSESIVSAAL

-226 FAYFGESL
+226 FAYFGELL

-244 AGIAISQTSY
+244 AGIAISQTNY

-273 FFVSIGMKIAF
+273 FFVSIGMNITF
-284 DGIGDRIWFTLAL
+284 DGIGNQIWFILAL

-309 GFGARMTG
+309 GLGARMTG
-317 FAAKP
+317 FDAKS
-322 SAIIGA
+322 SAIIGS

-337 LIIATM
+337 LIIAGT

-357 VVIVVILTTMI
+357 IVIVVILTTMI

-374 YTFGAKA
+374 YTFGAKDKA
-381 HKQTNPRRLP
+381 MKASK

>member
-1 MEFDFFFQ
+1 MEFEFFFQ

-14 LSTKFA
+14 LSTKLA

-39 IVIGPAALGWIENS
+39 IVIGPALLGWIENS

-66 LMFIAGLE
+66 LMFMAGLE

-83 RNSSLAVAVGGII
+83 RNSSLAVAIGGIV
-96 LPFVGGYVTGLIME
+96 LPFVGGYVAGLVMGME
-110 MERGNAVFLGLL
+110 QGNAVFLGLL

-142 TRESTTILGAAVFDD
+142 TRESTTMLGAAVFDD

-166 AMSFLGTNDV
+166 AMSFLGTDDV
-176 NLTIII
+176 NLTMVI
-182 LKKVAFFAS
+182 LKKVVFFAS

-201 GIMRW
+201 AIMRW
-206 LSPSHESESTVSTAL
+206 LSPLRVSESIVSAAL

-226 FAYFGESL
+226 FAYFGELL

-244 AGIAISQTSY
+244 AGIAISQTNY

-273 FFVSIGMKIAF
+273 FFVSIGMNITF
-284 DGIGDRIWFTLAL
+284 DGIGDQIWFILAL
-297 TVIAVLTKLIGC
+297 TVIAVFTKLIGC

-317 FAAKP
+317 FDAKS

-337 LIIATM
+337 LIIAGT

-357 VVIVVILTTMI
+357 IVIVVILTTMI

-374 YTFGAKA
+374 YTFGAKDKA
-381 HKQTNPRRLP
+381 MKASK

>member
-1 MEFDFFFQ
+1 MEFEFFFQ

-14 LSTKFA
+14 LSTKLA

-39 IVIGPAALGWIENS
+39 IVIGPAVFGWIENS

-66 LMFIAGLE
+66 LMFMAGLE
-74 TDLKELNEN
+74 TDLDELNAN
-83 RNSSLAVAVGGII
+83 RNSSLAVALGGIV
-96 LPFVGGYVTGLIME
+96 LPFVGGYVSGLVIGME
-110 MERGNAVFLGLL
+110 QGNAVFLGLL

-142 TRESTTILGAAVFDD
+142 TRESTTMLGAAVFDD

-166 AMSFLGTNDV
+166 AMSFLGTDDV
-176 NLTIII
+176 NLTMII
-182 LKKVAFFAS
+182 LKKVVFFAS

-201 GIMRW
+201 AIMRW
-206 LSPSHESESTVSTAL
+206 LSPLRVSESIVSAAL

-226 FAYFGESL
+226 FAYFGELL

-244 AGIAISQTSY
+244 AGIAISQTNY

-273 FFVSIGMKIAF
+273 FFVSIGMNITF
-284 DGIGDRIWFTLAL
+284 DGIGDQIWFILAL

-309 GFGARMTG
+309 GVGARMTG
-317 FAAKP
+317 FDAKS

-337 LIIATM
+337 LIIAGT

-357 VVIVVILTTMI
+357 IVIVVILTTMI

-374 YTFGAKA
+374 YTFGAKDKA
-381 HKQTNPRRLP
+381 MNASK

>member
-1 MEFDFFFQ
+1 MIFFFQ
-9 IALIL
+9 LAVIL
-14 LSTKFA
+14 LSTKLA

-39 IVIGPAALGWIENS
+39 IMIGPAVLGLIDNTD
-53 ELLTQLSNVGVIL
+53 LLKQLSEVGVIL
-66 LMFIAGLE
+66 LMFMAGLE

-96 LPFVGGYVTGLIME
+96 MPFLGGYVAGLVIGME
-110 MERGNAVFLGLL
+110 QANAVFLGLL

-142 TRESTTILGAAVFDD
+142 TRESTTMLGAAVFDD

-166 AMSFLGTNDV
+166 AMSFLGADDV
-176 NLTIII
+176 NLTMVI
-182 LKKVAFFAS
+182 LKKVVFFAA

-201 GIMRW
+201 MIMRL
-206 LSPSHESESTVSTAL
+206 LSPLRVSESIISAAL

-226 FAYFGESL
+226 FAYFGELL

-244 AGIAISQTSY
+244 AGIAISQTDY

-266 YAMFVPV
+266 YAMFVPI
-273 FFVSIGMKIAF
+273 FFVSIGMNITFA
-284 DGIGDRIWFTLAL
+284 GIGDKVWFIVIL
-297 TVIAVLTKLIGC
+297 TIIAVLTKLAGC
-309 GFGARMTG
+309 GLGARMTG
-317 FAAKP
+317 FDLQ
-322 SAIIGA
+322 SSTIIGS
-328 GMVSRGEVA
+328 GMISRGEVA
-337 LIIATM
+337 LIIAGQ
-343 GLSSGLLAQDYFTA
+343 GLASGLLAQDYFTA
-357 VVIVVILTTMI
+357 IVIVVILTTMI

-374 YTFGAKA
+374 KA
-381 HKQTNPRRLP
+381 FAIKDKQLKEKRSAV

>member
-1 MEFDFFFQ
+1 MEFEFFFQ

-14 LSTKFA
+14 LSTKLA

-39 IVIGPAALGWIENS
+39 IVIGPAVLGWIENS

-66 LMFIAGLE
+66 LMFMAGLE
-74 TDLKELNEN
+74 TDLEELNAN
-83 RNSSLAVAVGGII
+83 RNSSLAVALGGII
-96 LPFVGGYVTGLIME
+96 LPFVGGYVSGLVMGME
-110 MERGNAVFLGLL
+110 QGNAVFLGLL

-142 TRESTTILGAAVFDD
+142 TRESTTMLGAAVFDD

-166 AMSFLGTNDV
+166 AMSFLGTDDV
-176 NLTIII
+176 NLTMVI
-182 LKKVAFFAS
+182 LKKVVFFAS

-201 GIMRW
+201 AIMRW
-206 LSPSHESESTVSTAL
+206 LSPLRVSESIVSAAL

-226 FAYFGESL
+226 FAYFGELL

-244 AGIAISQTSY
+244 AGIAISQTNY

-273 FFVSIGMKIAF
+273 FFVSIGMNITF
-284 DGIGDRIWFTLAL
+284 DGIGNQIWFILAL
-297 TVIAVLTKLIGC
+297 TAIAVFTKLIGC

-317 FAAKP
+317 FDAKS

-337 LIIATM
+337 LIIAGT

-357 VVIVVILTTMI
+357 IVIVVILTTMI

-374 YTFGAKA
+374 YTFGAKDKA
-381 HKQTNPRRLP
+381 MKASK

>member
-1 MEFDFFFQ
+1 MEFEFFFQ

-14 LSTKFA
+14 LSTKLA

-39 IVIGPAALGWIENS
+39 IVIGPAVLGWIENS

-66 LMFIAGLE
+66 LMFMAGLE
-74 TDLKELNEN
+74 TDLEELNAN
-83 RNSSLAVAVGGII
+83 RNSSLAVALGGII
-96 LPFVGGYVTGLIME
+96 LPFVGGYVSGLVMGME
-110 MERGNAVFLGLL
+110 QGNAVFLGLL

-142 TRESTTILGAAVFDD
+142 TRESTTMLGAAVFDD

-166 AMSFLGTNDV
+166 AMSFLGTDDV
-176 NLTIII
+176 NLTMVI
-182 LKKVAFFAS
+182 LKKVVFFAS

-201 GIMRW
+201 AIMRW
-206 LSPSHESESTVSTAL
+206 LSPLRVSESIVSAAL

-226 FAYFGESL
+226 FAYFGELL

-244 AGIAISQTSY
+244 AGIAISQTNY

-273 FFVSIGMKIAF
+273 FFVSIGMNITF
-284 DGIGDRIWFTLAL
+284 DGIGNQIGFILAL

-309 GFGARMTG
+309 GLGARMTG
-317 FAAKP
+317 FDAKS
-322 SAIIGA
+322 SAIIGS

-337 LIIATM
+337 LIIAGT

-357 VVIVVILTTMI
+357 IVIVVILTTMI

-374 YTFGAKA
+374 YTFGAKDKA
-381 HKQTNPRRLP
+381 MKASK

>member
-1 MEFDFFFQ
+1 MDFEFFFQ

-14 LSTKFA
+14 LSTKLA

-39 IVIGPAALGWIENS
+39 IVIGPAILGWIENS

-66 LMFIAGLE
+66 LMFMAGLE
-74 TDLKELNEN
+74 TDLEELNAN
-83 RNSSLAVAVGGII
+83 RNSSLAVALGGII
-96 LPFVGGYVTGLIME
+96 LPFVGGYVSGLVIGME
-110 MERGNAVFLGLL
+110 QGNAVFLGLL

-142 TRESTTILGAAVFDD
+142 TRESTTMLGAAVFDD

-166 AMSFLGTNDV
+166 AMSFLGTDDV
-176 NLTIII
+176 NLTMII
-182 LKKVAFFAS
+182 LKKVVFFAS

-201 GIMRW
+201 AIMRW
-206 LSPSHESESTVSTAL
+206 LSPLRVSESIVSAAL

-226 FAYFGESL
+226 FAYFGELL

-244 AGIAISQTSY
+244 AGIAISQTNY

-273 FFVSIGMKIAF
+273 FFVSIGMNITF
-284 DGIGDRIWFTLAL
+284 DGIGDQIWFILAL

-309 GFGARMTG
+309 GLGARMTG
-317 FAAKP
+317 FDAKS

-337 LIIATM
+337 LIIAGT

-357 VVIVVILTTMI
+357 IVIVVILTTMI

-374 YTFGAKA
+374 YTFGAKDKA
-381 HKQTNPRRLP
+381 MKASK

>member
-1 MEFDFFFQ
+1 MEFEFFFQ

-14 LSTKFA
+14 LSTKLA

-39 IVIGPAALGWIENS
+39 IVIGPALLGWIENS

-66 LMFIAGLE
+66 LMFMAGLE
-74 TDLKELNEN
+74 TDLEELNAN
-83 RNSSLAVAVGGII
+83 RNSSLAVALGGII
-96 LPFVGGYVTGLIME
+96 LPFVGGYVSGLVMGME
-110 MERGNAVFLGLL
+110 QGNAVFLGLL

-142 TRESTTILGAAVFDD
+142 TRESTTMLGAAVFDD

-166 AMSFLGTNDV
+166 AMSFLGTDDV
-176 NLTIII
+176 NLTMVI
-182 LKKVAFFAS
+182 LKKVVFFAS

-201 GIMRW
+201 AIMRW
-206 LSPSHESESTVSTAL
+206 LSPLRVSESIVSAAL

-226 FAYFGESL
+226 FAYFGELL

-244 AGIAISQTSY
+244 AGIAISQTNY

-273 FFVSIGMKIAF
+273 FFVSIGMNITF
-284 DGIGDRIWFTLAL
+284 DGIGNQIWFILAL

-317 FAAKP
+317 FDAKS

-337 LIIATM
+337 LIIAGT

-357 VVIVVILTTMI
+357 IVIVVILTTMI

-374 YTFGAKA
+374 YTFGAKDKA
-381 HKQTNPRRLP
+381 MKASK

>member
-1 MEFDFFFQ
+1 MEFEFFFQ

-14 LSTKFA
+14 LSTKLA

-39 IVIGPAALGWIENS
+39 IVIGPAVLGWIENS

-66 LMFIAGLE
+66 LMFMAGLE
-74 TDLKELNEN
+74 TDLEELNAN
-83 RNSSLAVAVGGII
+83 RNSSLAVALGGII
-96 LPFVGGYVTGLIME
+96 LPFVGGYVSGLVMGME
-110 MERGNAVFLGLL
+110 QGNAVFLGLL

-142 TRESTTILGAAVFDD
+142 TRESTTMLGAAVFDD

-166 AMSFLGTNDV
+166 AMSFLGTDDV
-176 NLTIII
+176 NLTMVI
-182 LKKVAFFAS
+182 LKKVVFFAS

-201 GIMRW
+201 AIMRW
-206 LSPSHESESTVSTAL
+206 LSPLRVSESIVSVAL

-226 FAYFGESL
+226 FAYFGELL

-244 AGIAISQTSY
+244 AGIAISQTNY

-273 FFVSIGMKIAF
+273 FFVSIGMNITF
-284 DGIGDRIWFTLAL
+284 DGIGDQIGFILAL

-309 GFGARMTG
+309 GVGARMTG
-317 FAAKP
+317 FDAKS
-322 SAIIGA
+322 SAIIGS

-337 LIIATM
+337 LIIAGT

-357 VVIVVILTTMI
+357 IVIVVILTTMI

-374 YTFGAKA
+374 YTFGAKDKA
-381 HKQTNPRRLP
+381 MKASK

>member
-1 MEFDFFFQ
+1 MIFFFQ
-9 IALIL
+9 LAVIL
-14 LSTKFA
+14 LSTKLA

-39 IVIGPAALGWIENS
+39 IMIGPAVLGLIDNTD
-53 ELLTQLSNVGVIL
+53 LLKQLSEVGVIL
-66 LMFIAGLE
+66 LMFMAGLE

-83 RNSSLAVAVGGII
+83 RNSSLTIAVGGII
-96 LPFVGGYVTGLIME
+96 MPFLGGYVTGLIMG
-110 MERGNAVFLGLL
+110 MEQANAVFLGLL

-142 TRESTTILGAAVFDD
+142 TRESTTMLGAAVFDD

-166 AMSFLGTNDV
+166 AMSFLGAGDV
-176 NLTIII
+176 NLTMII
-182 LKKVAFFAS
+182 LKKVVFFAA

-201 GIMRW
+201 MIMRW
-206 LSPSHESESTVSTAL
+206 LSPLRVSESIISAAL

-226 FAYFGESL
+226 FAYLGELL

-244 AGIAISQTSY
+244 AGIAISQTDY

-266 YAMFVPV
+266 YAMFVPI
-273 FFVSIGMKIAF
+273 FFVSIGMNITF
-284 DGIGDRIWFTLAL
+284 TGLGDKVWFIVIL
-297 TVIAVLTKLIGC
+297 TIIAVLTKLIGC
-309 GFGARMTG
+309 GLGARMTG
-317 FAAKP
+317 FDLQ
-322 SAIIGA
+322 SSTIIGS

-337 LIIATM
+337 LIIAGQ
-343 GLSSGLLAQDYFTA
+343 GLASGLLAQDYFTA
-357 VVIVVILTTMI
+357 IVIIVILTTMV

-374 YTFGAKA
+374 KA
-381 HKQTNPRRLP
+381 FAIKDKQLKEERSAV

>member
-1 MEFDFFFQ
+1 MDFEFFFQ

-14 LSTKFA
+14 LSTKLA

-39 IVIGPAALGWIENS
+39 IVIGPAILGWIENS

-66 LMFIAGLE
+66 LMFMAGLE
-74 TDLKELNEN
+74 TDLEELNAN
-83 RNSSLAVAVGGII
+83 RNSSLAVALGGIL
-96 LPFVGGYVTGLIME
+96 LPFVGGYVSGLVMGME
-110 MERGNAVFLGLL
+110 QGNAVFLGLL

-142 TRESTTILGAAVFDD
+142 TRESTTMLGAAVFDD

-166 AMSFLGTNDV
+166 AMSFLGTDDV
-176 NLTIII
+176 NLTMVI
-182 LKKVAFFAS
+182 LKKVVFFAS

-201 GIMRW
+201 AIMRW
-206 LSPSHESESTVSTAL
+206 LSPLRVSESIVSAAF

-226 FAYFGESL
+226 FAYFGELL

-244 AGIAISQTSY
+244 AGIAISQTNY

-273 FFVSIGMKIAF
+273 FFVSIGMNITF
-284 DGIGDRIWFTLAL
+284 DGIGNQIWFILAL

-317 FAAKP
+317 FDAKS

-337 LIIATM
+337 LIIAGT

-357 VVIVVILTTMI
+357 IVIVVILTTMI

-374 YTFGAKA
+374 YTFGAKDKA
-381 HKQTNPRRLP
+381 MKASK